1 MAATT
6 IHCPELNLRFLLSI
20 EIGERGREG
29 GREGVGIQEK
39 NVIAIEV

>member
-6 IHCPELNLRFLLSI
+6 IHCPKLNLRFLLLI
-20 EIGERGREG
+20 EIGERER

-39 NVIAIEV
+39 NIIAIEV